1 MCQIEKMKIEPT
13 KCPEPRH
20 IAWSVKKKIPHG
32 AGSQNRLYYFLLL
45 IGAGAAV
52 LAVKV
57 K

>member
-1 MCQIEKMKIEPT
+1 MCQIEKNEDRTNKFRG
-13 KCPEPRH
+13 PRH
-20 IAWSVKKKIPHG
+20 IAWSVKKIPPG